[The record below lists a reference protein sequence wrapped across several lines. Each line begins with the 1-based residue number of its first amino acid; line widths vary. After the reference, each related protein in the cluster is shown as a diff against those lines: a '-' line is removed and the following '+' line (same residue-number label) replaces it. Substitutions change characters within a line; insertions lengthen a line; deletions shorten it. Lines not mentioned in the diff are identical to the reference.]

1 MKGGVAMNTRFELK
15 LKNCELQIDNI
26 KGILSCLYG
35 KSIRQPK
42 VRDLMRMKCH
52 YVALTRAS
60 GLVCVALPISSVKE
74 EEIVLLQQN
83 GWNVVKL

>member
-1 MKGGVAMNTRFELK
+1 MNTRFELK

-52 YVALTRAS
+52 YVA
-60 GLVCVALPISSVKE
+60 
-74 EEIVLLQQN
+74 
-83 GWNVVKL
+83 